1 MQGLYSVDVENS
13 AYAIEDDG
21 AGLVAGGLAQLDKP
35 GITSITL
42 VDTAN
47 SDRADAAQGASLTEI
62 SGSLTN
68 GAA

>member
-21 AGLVAGGLAQLDKP
+21 AGVVRSGGLAQLDKP
-35 GITSITL
+35 GMPTSITL

-47 SDRADAAQGASLTEI
+47 SDGRRG
-62 SGSLTN
+62 SGS
-68 GAA
+68 ARCVA